1 MIETAGRLD
10 VRWLLPFFIE
20 SDLSMDIKLR
30 P

>member
-1 MIETAGRLD
+1 MIETAERLD
-10 VRWLLPFFIE
+10 VCWLLPFFIK